1 MGRSVRPS
9 VRLDQQQMAALEA
22 AAARNGTTV
31 SALLR
36 QGAEQVTA
44 GDAPTV
50 ARLRRWDAQSGLL
63 VALLGELDDLGM
75 GDAMPD
81 VRRLLARAEQVR
93 AAAASEAARAQ
104 DGRAGLVDQLVAGQV
119 GAGEAAQRDLEF
131 ALWLDG
137 DRPALRLSERALAE
151 LGGEARRAA
160 VGGAGAVHRALVER
174 VDAAVATAV
183 EAGGRIVD
191 VRRMVDLLAPA
202 WQRRGQ
208 VGSID
213 QHGIVAADP
222 WRDAALK
229 LPGLSME
236 DLQGDADRLEA
247 WAASTAAMADLDRLW
262 KVADLLGEVC
272 GCSFDRFA
280 KDVSGDVLHLV
291 ERDLPRQVWFAV
303 VAGCGWRPGL
313 LMAAGRIPVPP
324 ADNESRLWAWGAS
337 VLGIGR

>member
-1 MGRSVRPS
+1 MRTGRPS
-9 VRLDQQQMAALEA
+9 VRLDGQQMAALEA

-44 GDAPTV
+44 GDVPTV

-63 VALLGELDDLGM
+63 VALLNRLDGLGLGEVL
-75 GDAMPD
+75 PD
-81 VRRLLARAEQVR
+81 VRALLARAGQVR
-93 AAAASEAARAQ
+93 AAAAAEAARAQ

-137 DRPALRLSERALAE
+137 DRPALRLAERALAD
-151 LGGEARRAA
+151 LGREARQ
-160 VGGAGAVHRALVER
+160 
-174 VDAAVATAV
+174 AAVAGAGVVHDTLIERVAAAVNVAV

-202 WQRRGQ
+202 WQRRGE
-208 VGSID
+208 VVTVD
-213 QHGIVAADP
+213 QHGVAAGDP
-222 WRDAALK
+222 WRGAGLK

-236 DLQGDADRLEA
+236 DLQGDAGRLEA

-262 KVADLLGEVC
+262 EVADLLGEVC
-272 GCSFDRFA
+272 GCSFARWA
-280 KDVSGDVLHLV
+280 KDVSKDVLHLV
-291 ERDLPRQVWFAV
+291 QRDLPRQVWFAV
-303 VAGCGWRPGL
+303 VDGCGWRPGL
-313 LMAAGRIPVPP
+313 IMAAGRIPAAPV
-324 ADNESRLWAWGAS
+324 DHESRLRAWGAS